1 MNIYK
6 LLINILILYYKM
18 ADLNTNMISLVKKT
32 LPEIDLKLS
41 NKIIEHIQDVTNI
54 TPIERNTI
62 HHILNTYYCS
72 YEALENLRKY
82 IKTSYYHIID
92 GKQYDRSLLLLADNL
107 VKGQGDGRISEEDMK
122 KLVKSAL
129 DGNRITD
136 CEKKTL
142 CFISNQY
149 NTTDNAKSYL
159 ETYFK

>member
-1 MNIYK
+1 MN
-6 LLINILILYYKM
+6 
-18 ADLNTNMISLVKKT
+18 DLNNNMISLIKKT

-41 NKIIEHIQDVTNI
+41 NKIIECIEDVTNI
-54 TPIERNTI
+54 TVIEKNSI
-62 HHILNTYYCS
+62 EYILNTYICS
-72 YEALENLRKY
+72 YEAIENLRKY
-82 IKTSYYHIID
+82 IKTSYYQVIEGEH
-92 GKQYDRSLLLLADNL
+92 YDRSLLLLADNL

-122 KLVKSAL
+122 KLIESAL

-142 CFISNQY
+142 FFISNQY